1 MCRIDPYI
9 SRSFNPERRT
19 VLHALHCMAARCNE
33 CEGRRCWVDANR
45 VPPPCS
51 RRTLAAQRWDGN
63 GYQLPSMRG
72 PNGPAD
78 PMMSNNRVP
87 MDQIKLLPCSSIS
100 IKTGV
105 ALSKTGH
112 GSPCCHF
119 FCCCCCSQFP
129 VFIPSPPPRTRSPVS
144 SQRRIPPDACRLPR
158 VHSFRWLLYDEN
170 GLNDGKD

>member
-72 PNGPAD
+72 PDGPAD
-78 PMMSNNRVP
+78 PMISNNRVP

-129 VFIPSPPPRTRSPVS
+129 VFIPSPPLSEVPFRPKGASLPMRAGSQGYILSDDSSTMRTG
-144 SQRRIPPDACRLPR
+144 RR
-158 VHSFRWLLYDEN
+158 
-170 GLNDGKD
+170 